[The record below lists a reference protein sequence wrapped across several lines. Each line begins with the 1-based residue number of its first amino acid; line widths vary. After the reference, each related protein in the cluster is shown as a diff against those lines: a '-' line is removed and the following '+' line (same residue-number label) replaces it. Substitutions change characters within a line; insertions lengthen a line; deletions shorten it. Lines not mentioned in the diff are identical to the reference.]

1 MEEGLRRVEIRF
13 ELPAEEVQVL
23 DGHCHATGEDRT
35 TVMRRLLREWSSS
48 EHKRA
53 IMICRTAGGNTAAPE
68 AQRKGTG
75 S

>member
-35 TVMRRLLREWSSS
+35 TVMRRLLREWSGA

-53 IMICRTAGGNTAAPE
+53 IMICRTAGGNTAAPDSG
-68 AQRKGTG
+68 RKGG
-75 S
+75 GA